1 MRVVEGIEKVSVE
14 MLLHGFLIHVKDDAC
29 IGPSHISVYVALV
42 DVFQLTRAYP
52 VSFHGRELMRMAKIS
67 SRTYHQCI
75 GDLHKSARIKYIP
88 SFNPALGSVVWFVE
102 L

>member
-1 MRVVEGIEKVSVE
+1 MQVVEGIEMLSVE
-14 MLLHGFLIHVKDDAC
+14 MLLHGFLIHVRDDGY
-29 IGPSHISVYVALV
+29 IGPSHISVYVALMYL
-42 DVFQLTRAYP
+42 FQQTKEYP

-75 GDLHKSARIKYIP
+75 RDLHKSGRIKYVP
-88 SFNPALGSVVWFVE
+88 SFNPALGSLVWFVE